1 MSSACKQ
8 LLVIEHESDS
18 GPAMLADRAVAVGFE
33 ITQINAHDGVPASI
47 AGYDALLVMGAVPSV
62 NDAAIQTW
70 FQPEIDLIR
79 DADRSGVPVFGVCF
93 GAQALAVALGGSVTR
108 AAEPEIG
115 WFTMET
121 TDPKIIPPGPFF
133 EWHVD
138 AISPP
143 LGATILA
150 RTSVC
155 VQAFT
160 IGKHLA
166 VQFHPEVTNVEI
178 GEWAESDAKVL
189 GGLGLSGTIF
199 LEQAA
204 SEFPAARDRA
214 NKLFDQFLANGGLGS
229 TDEQ

>member
-1 MSSACKQ
+1 
-8 LLVIEHESDS
+8 
-18 GPAMLADRAVAVGFE
+18 MLADRAVAVGFE
-33 ITQINAHDGVPASI
+33 ITLINAHYGVPESI

-62 NDAAIQTW
+62 NDAAIQSW

-79 DADRSGVPVFGVCF
+79 DADRNGVPVFGVCF

-108 AAEPEIG
+108 ASDPEIG

-121 TDPKIIPPGPFF
+121 NDPETIPLGPFF

-143 LGATILA
+143 PNATILA

-155 VQAFT
+155 VQAFR

-166 VQFHPEVTNVEI
+166 VQFHPEVTTIEI
-178 GEWAESDAKVL
+178 GEWVENDAKVL
-189 GGLGLSGTIF
+189 EALGLSGTLL

-204 SEFPAARDRA
+204 IEFPAARDRA
-214 NKLFDQFLANGGLGS
+214 NKLFDQFLAIGGLRL
-229 TDEQ
+229 DVHL